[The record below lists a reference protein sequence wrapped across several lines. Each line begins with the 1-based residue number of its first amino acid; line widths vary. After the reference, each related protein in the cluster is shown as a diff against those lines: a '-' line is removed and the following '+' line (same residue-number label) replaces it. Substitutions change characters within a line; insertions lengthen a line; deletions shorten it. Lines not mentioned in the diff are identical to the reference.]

1 VRASIAGVSVQ
12 PVRFGPERTG
22 LLALVIAV
30 VCALPAAA
38 TWHAVAW
45 LLPLALVAAV
55 WLLRARVVVGPDGV
69 EVCNGLGRRRVPWD
83 AVEGF
88 DVPPRGPLRLLHS
101 GRRTV
106 MTAVPHRDARRLVQ
120 AAQQASSRAGAA

>member
-1 VRASIAGVSVQ
+1 VSEQ
-12 PVRFGPERTG
+12 PVRFGPERTS
-22 LLALVIAV
+22 LVALVIAV

-38 TWHAVAW
+38 TWRPVAW
-45 LLPLALVAAV
+45 FLLVLLAGAV
-55 WLLRARVVVGPDGV
+55 WLLRARVVVGADGV

-88 DVPPRGPLRLLHS
+88 DVPPRGPVRLLHS

-120 AAQQASSRAGAA
+120 AAERASSRAGAA